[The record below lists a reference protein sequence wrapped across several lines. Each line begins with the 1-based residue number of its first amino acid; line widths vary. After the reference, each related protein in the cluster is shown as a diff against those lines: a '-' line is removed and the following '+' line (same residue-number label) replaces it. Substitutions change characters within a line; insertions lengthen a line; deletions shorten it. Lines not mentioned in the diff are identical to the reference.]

1 MLGVE
6 WREVVQLLQPSVAL
20 SPTFKER
27 FLYVYLFC
35 FAQASFRPTVL
46 LNTRFSA
53 VESRSAMK

>member
-27 FLYVYLFC
+27 LYMFTY
-35 FAQASFRPTVL
+35 FALPKRP
-46 LNTRFSA
+46 SDPQ
-53 VESRSAMK
+53 SY